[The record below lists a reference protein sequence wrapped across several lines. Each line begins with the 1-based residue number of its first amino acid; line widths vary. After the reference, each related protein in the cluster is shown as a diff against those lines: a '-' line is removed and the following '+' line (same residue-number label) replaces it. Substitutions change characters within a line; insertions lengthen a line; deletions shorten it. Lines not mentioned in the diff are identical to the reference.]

1 MYNRRYHRY
10 LPRYLRNS
18 FTRTVISH
26 FNIGEFNRGQ
36 FGFERVFVQKEEKN
50 GEVFEGYDIEVK
62 KLLPFL
68 YKWERQPNDPAYRV
82 TIGEK
87 KYYYTIVSC

>member
-1 MYNRRYHRY
+1 ME
-10 LPRYLRNS
+10 
-18 FTRTVISH
+18 H

-50 GEVFEGYDIEVK
+50 REVFKGGDGIEIK
-62 KLLPFL
+62 KVLPFL